1 MPTVTVEGNV
11 TLQQAATALRD
22 RLGSHYEV
30 TPTEAAPSRP

>member
-22 RLGSHYEV
+22 RLGRRYEV
-30 TPTEAAPSRP
+30 TTEAVPGRP